1 MRYVTEE
8 QLVDAVR
15 RKIISPAQYDALLQ
29 MEPAELPPHMA
40 PGGGLFDLATT
51 AEMAASRDTPRF
63 TWITIAYYLGALT
76 VAFAFGWFLVDRWR
90 ELGAAGIFAVTSIY
104 ALLFVVTGEFL
115 RRQGYR
121 VAGALVTALAIGMVP
136 LIVWAI
142 QNILGLWPKDAVRPY
157 GPFDSMVAGGGGRSS
172 LNAVLIDL
180 ATVAASVLAFRRLRF
195 GFLLAP
201 AAIALALLPRLLVEL
216 VLGESLGRNAEA
228 WIFVATGIGLLTA
241 AFAIDRRDHD
251 RADFA
256 YWPYLVGVVVSLVS
270 IAQLWERYP
279 GMRHLMPVIGLMII
293 AASFTLRRMIFLAF
307 GGVLV
312 YAYLSWLAFDLFR
325 SSTLFP
331 IVLATLGLSI
341 ILAAVWVQRAYP
353 RLVARVNAG
362 LSDARPW
369 LPGGY
374 LMPAAIIVGSL
385 VLMAVS
391 IPGDRAYRLDMEAEM
406 RRYEERIDTVRPQ
419 PPGAAPPTEREP
431 ASPPVRR

>member
-1 MRYVTEE
+1 MRYLTED

-29 MEPAELPPHMA
+29 MEPADLPPHMA
-40 PGGGLFDLATT
+40 PVGGLLDLATT

-90 ELGAAGIFAVTSIY
+90 DLGPPGILAVTSIY
-104 ALLFVVTGEFL
+104 AILFVVTGEYL

-121 VAGALVTALAIGMVP
+121 VAGALVTALAVGTVP

-142 QNILGLWPKDAVRPY
+142 QKNLGLWPDDALRPS
-157 GPFDSMVAGGGGRSS
+157 GPFDSVGTSGTGRRET
-172 LNAVLIDL
+172 LNAVIIAL
-180 ATVAASVLAFRRLRF
+180 ATVSAAVFAFRRIRF

-201 AAIALALLPRLLVEL
+201 AAIALALLPRMLVEL
-216 VLGESLGRNAEA
+216 ALGEALGRNAEA
-228 WIFVATGIGLLTA
+228 WIFVATGVGLLAA
-241 AFAIDRRDHD
+241 AFAIDRRDSE

-256 YWPYLVGVVVSLVS
+256 YWPYLVGVVVSLVAV
-270 IAQLWERYP
+270 AQLWERYP
-279 GMRHLMPVIGLMII
+279 TARHLMPFVGLLII

-362 LSDARPW
+362 LADSRPW
-369 LPGGY
+369 LPGGF
-374 LMPAAIIVGSL
+374 LTPAAIILAALAMMVIS
-385 VLMAVS
+385 M
-391 IPGDRAYRLDMEAEM
+391 PGDRAYRRDMEAEVQRATRDTIGPPP
-406 RRYEERIDTVRPQ
+406 RRSGLPDGARVSP
-419 PPGAAPPTEREP
+419 PPGP
-431 ASPPVRR
+431 